1 MSKKL
6 IAVASAAA
14 LALAGLVAIP
24 TAASATVGP
33 FNVTPTGAAT
43 NSVSRDG
50 TTSAKSQQINVP
62 SGDVLRFVA
71 GGNSVA
77 GVTEGTVVKLS
88 IVTPG
93 ETDAITVTT
102 TGGAKVITDTTFD
115 GGEATSATGVSSLSD
130 VAAAGEAVIYAY
142 TTSTAVS
149 TVVVSAAGSSET
161 YYLSGLSTWAY
172 KMNFTSSA
180 TAGVSGKFTLTGTVK
195 DAFGNDL
202 TTALVAADL
211 TIAILGG
218 SAALASGNVAASSA
232 TTYAY
237 STATKTYTI
246 TGNVR
251 DSAGAQAV
259 SLNVDADKAS
269 LKITAFGDVVTNQ
282 FFTVTATDLSGQV
295 TALTA
300 QVAALTADYN
310 ALVKKWNKRVAS
322 KTAPKKKAALK

>member
-24 TAASATVGP
+24 TAATAAVGP

-62 SGDVLRFVA
+62 SGDVLRFVT

-77 GVTEGTVVKLS
+77 ATTDGTVVKLS

-93 ETDAITVTT
+93 ETDAITVST
-102 TGGAKVITDTTFD
+102 TGGAKVITDTVYD
-115 GGEATSATGVSSLSD
+115 GGEATSATGVSTLTD

-161 YYLSGLSTWAY
+161 IYLSGLSTWAY

-180 TAGVSGKFTLTGTVK
+180 SAGVSGKFTLTGTVK

-202 TTALVAADL
+202 TTALVAGDL

-218 SAALASGNVAASSA
+218 SAALASGNVAATSA

-237 STATKTYTI
+237 AASTKTYTI

-251 DSAGAQAV
+251 DSAGSQAV

-282 FFTVTATDLSGQV
+282 FFTVTAADLSSQV

-310 ALVKKWNKRVAS
+310 ALATKYNKLVKKSKRVA
-322 KTAPKKKAALK
+322 KK